1 MRKIVFESP
10 MKAVVR
16 QADKPVCG
24 RGQVLLKM
32 RRIGVCGT
40 DIQVFAGKNRYMEF
54 PVVPFHEGIAIVE
67 ETGEDVNDLEPG
79 SLVTIRPILSCNMC
93 YSCRKGKKNACMN
106 FNSLGVHSDG
116 LGADYFVISR
126 EYVYPLE
133 QDADLDK
140 VIFIEPFAV
149 GVHAAYQGDV
159 EGKEVLVVGGGTIGN
174 FTAQAC
180 MLAGAKKTAICDISR
195 EKIRMAEKSGIDF
208 AIDTSNLTLVQA
220 ARQCF
225 EEFPDVIIDCAA
237 VPAVFTQI
245 LELAGK
251 TTTVVIVGN
260 YSVPVQADIA
270 KIQRNELTVKGC
282 ITYREEDFIRARDLI
297 EEGRVYLDGFISK
310 RYRFSQVQ
318 EMMEQALKNKGI
330 NMKTIMDFEGE

>member
-54 PVVPFHEGIAIVE
+54 PVVPFHEVIALVD

-106 FNSLGVHSDG
+106 FNSLGVQSDG

-237 VPAVFTQI
+237 VPAVFTQV

>member
-106 FNSLGVHSDG
+106 FNSLGVQSDG

-225 EEFPDVIIDCAA
+225 EEFPDVIID
-237 VPAVFTQI
+237 
-245 LELAGK
+245 L
-251 TTTVVIVGN
+251 
-260 YSVPVQADIA
+260 S
-270 KIQRNELTVKGC
+270 
-282 ITYREEDFIRARDLI
+282 LI
-297 EEGRVYLDGFISK
+297 HI
-310 RYRFSQVQ
+310 
-318 EMMEQALKNKGI
+318 
-330 NMKTIMDFEGE
+330 